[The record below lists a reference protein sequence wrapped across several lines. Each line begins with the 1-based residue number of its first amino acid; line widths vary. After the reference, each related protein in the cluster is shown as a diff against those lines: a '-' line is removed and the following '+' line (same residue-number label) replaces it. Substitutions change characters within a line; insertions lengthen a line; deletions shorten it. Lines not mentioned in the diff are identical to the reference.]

1 MFRSAQNDV
10 VFVYIMAVWAF
21 DTDSECWSLME
32 AKGDLPVIFF
42 KVLNIH
48 FKVCGFIVWIES
60 ELETISDSDMKLQI
74 SRNGHTV
81 VRASSVLILFG
92 GEDSKKR
99 KLNDLHMFDL
109 KSSTWLPL
117 NCT

>member
-1 MFRSAQNDV
+1 MLVTNGCKGRHTGIFYKSSQYS
-10 VFVYIMAVWAF
+10 F
-21 DTDSECWSLME
+21 TSLV
-32 AKGDLPVIFF
+32 ARRNK
-42 KVLNIH
+42 
-48 FKVCGFIVWIES
+48 
-60 ELETISDSDMKLQI
+60 SDPDKKLQV
-74 SRNGHTV
+74 SRSGHTV